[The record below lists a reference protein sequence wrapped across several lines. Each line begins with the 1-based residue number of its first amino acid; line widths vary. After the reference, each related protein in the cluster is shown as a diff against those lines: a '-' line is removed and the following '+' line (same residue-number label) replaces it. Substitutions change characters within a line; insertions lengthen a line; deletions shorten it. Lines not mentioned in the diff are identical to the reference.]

1 MPRPEVPSP
10 LVSVCK
16 EPWTGYGG
24 ESLKGCWSFFSLT
37 LSSDLY
43 TPATYQLTEEGT
55 FRVVDEKA
63 MEKVSVLFLGSGEG
77 VGSWGV
83 GTKGL
88 GR

>member
-1 MPRPEVPSP
+1 MQGTLDWLWWGEPARL
-10 LVSVCK
+10 LVIFLS
-16 EPWTGYGG
+16 
-24 ESLKGCWSFFSLT
+24 T

-83 GTKGL
+83 GTKSL